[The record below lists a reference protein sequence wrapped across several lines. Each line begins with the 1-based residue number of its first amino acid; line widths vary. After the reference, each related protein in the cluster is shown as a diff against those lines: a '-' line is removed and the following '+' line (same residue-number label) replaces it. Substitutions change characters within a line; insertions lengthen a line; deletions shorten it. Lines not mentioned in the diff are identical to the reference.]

1 MQASTPNT
9 SGDKRSG
16 RFDHMAGLDAVG
28 AYNDAF
34 GLTVLKRSNG
44 LQVGVEAS
52 FVDIV
57 RMANV
62 VANHWFLPA
71 DLTLSGHFYSSPS
84 IESYLHNTKHW
95 NIYYLY
101 FIVKNF
107 NQSR

>member
-34 GLTVLKRSNG
+34 GLTVLKCSNR
-44 LQVGVEAS
+44 LQIGVEAS
-52 FVDIV
+52 FVNIV
-57 RMANV
+57 RMANI

-71 DLTLSGHFYSSPS
+71 NLTFFGHF
-84 IESYLHNTKHW
+84 
-95 NIYYLY
+95 
-101 FIVKNF
+101 
-107 NQSR
+107 

>member
-44 LQVGVEAS
+44 LQIGVEAS

-57 RMANV
+57 RMADI
-62 VANHWFLPA
+62 VANHRFFA
-71 DLTLSGHFYSSPS
+71 TDLTLFGHFQGS
-84 IESYLHNTKHW
+84 L
-95 NIYYLY
+95 
-101 FIVKNF
+101 
-107 NQSR
+107 R